1 MTETREPNFL
11 KQDPWATWEQETAE
25 VLAMVNNNPNRR
37 ADVEKMTITLENDK
51 MFLTYPGPTKSDV
64 ATAVF
69 VALVFLLAV
78 AVLVAAL
85 AAPTIGPR
93 LLAFCI
99 TTLLA
104 TAIVTSTKGE
114 KKNVHN

>member
-1 MTETREPNFL
+1 MTETRKPKYL
-11 KQDPWATWEQETAE
+11 KQEPPTTWEQQTAE
-25 VLAMVNNNPNRR
+25 VMDMVNNNPNRR
-37 ADVEKMTITLENDK
+37 ADVDNMVIVMEGDR
-51 MFLTYPGPTKSDV
+51 MFLTYPGPAKSDV
-64 ATAVF
+64 ATAIF

-104 TAIVTSTKGE
+104 TVITINAKGE
-114 KKNVHN
+114 KKNVQQ